1 MVERARKRKLEEL
14 RVVQY
19 GMTAEKREEMKNQ
32 ARLRHEMAV
41 AYKTGDEETRKRL
54 QRRLEPEEIAKR

>member
-32 ARLRHEMAV
+32 AHLCHKMMV
-41 AYKTGDEETRKRL
+41 TYKIGDGERRKRL
-54 QRRLEPEEIAKR
+54 QRQLEPEEECA